1 MLYSYSVTIN
11 ILILTHSSDRLEC
24 WHTFKGAEINILL
37 LFEFLLQFVPKLE
50 RLVVHGKTRKGEEPI
65 FWEHFTDLS
74 DYLIDFVSK
83 MGNLVAFCFTGFDI
97 QPFVLEAVRSRL
109 SEEILPNRPSL
120 WFYFGRVL
128 PNANDPSVPRVHYDE
143 IVNPIDPFNALPMF

>member
-1 MLYSYSVTIN
+1 
-11 ILILTHSSDRLEC
+11 
-24 WHTFKGAEINILL
+24 
-37 LFEFLLQFVPKLE
+37 
-50 RLVVHGKTRKGEEPI
+50 
-65 FWEHFTDLS
+65 
-74 DYLIDFVSK
+74 

-97 QPFVLEAVRSRL
+97 QPFVQEAVRSRL
-109 SEEILPNRPSL
+109 SAEILPNRPSL